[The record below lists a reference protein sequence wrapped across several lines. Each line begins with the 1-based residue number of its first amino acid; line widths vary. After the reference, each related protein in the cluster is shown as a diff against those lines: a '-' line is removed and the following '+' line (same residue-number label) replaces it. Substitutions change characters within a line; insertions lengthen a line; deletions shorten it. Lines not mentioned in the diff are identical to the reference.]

1 MWSTWLAAFVCV
13 LCLGGC
19 TFEVTGLPLV
29 PAGED
34 LGVPVMTGGDLAVPS
49 TADDLAGGAIDLGGG
64 APVDMSGAVV
74 DLVAPPPPPDLLV
87 PPPPSDLRG
96 CTVVSQSFVVAPPSG
111 WLLGGDAAFDGTAQR
126 VRLTSASQNQSGS
139 LFWTTPIAVT
149 SMHARFRVFIGGG
162 NGADG
167 VALVLAQTSTPTTG
181 LQPTGSGALLGYRGM
196 TGVAV
201 ELDTYRN
208 GMEPAAEHVALTRA
222 SDGAHVVYAAPPV
235 TLDCD
240 CVRTV
245 DVWLKAG
252 RVRVRVDDQAAL
264 DEPIAPGDF
273 TAGGT
278 YYLGFTAATGG
289 RDNQHA
295 ILESLFVAGPDGCE

>member
-1 MWSTWLAAFVCV
+1 MRSTWLAALLGLACV
-13 LCLGGC
+13 GGC
-19 TFEVTGLPLV
+19 TFEVSPLTIP
-29 PAGED
+29 PAPD
-34 LGVPVMTGGDLAVPS
+34 LGVPVMTDGDLAVPS
-49 TADDLAGGAIDLGGG
+49 TGDDLGGGGAVDLGGG
-64 APVDMSGAVV
+64 AVVDLSGAVT
-74 DLVAPPPPPDLLV
+74 DLLTPPPPPDLLV
-87 PPPPSDLRG
+87 PPVADMRG
-96 CTVVSQSFVVAPPSG
+96 CTVVSQSFVTSPPSG

-126 VRLTSASQNQSGS
+126 VRLTSAAQNQSGS

-167 VALVLAQTSTPTTG
+167 VALVLAQTSTPNTG
-181 LQPTGSGALLGYRGM
+181 LQPTGSGGKLGYRGM

-245 DVWLKAG
+245 DVWLKEG
-252 RVRVRVDDQAAL
+252 RVRVRIDDQATL

-273 TAGGT
+273 TAGDT

-295 ILESLFVAGPDGCE
+295 ILESLFVAGPEGCE